1 MSKPILVTGASGNI
15 GRVLV
20 RLLLERGEPVKA
32 ATRHPGHYPTGL
44 GVDVVDFDFD
54 QPQTYA
60 PALAGTDRLLLMP
73 RGLDL
78 EPCATAAPLLEQAK
92 ASGVRHVVLISGFGV
107 ERLVEY
113 PGHFQLEKLVQSTGL
128 EYTILRPT
136 WFMTLLIRGLNL
148 PRQRNRLCPP
158 VGEARLSFIDT
169 DDIAAAAA
177 VCLTEPGHWGQ
188 IYAMTGDE
196 IVNFDECAEII
207 AQNAGCQMRYEPATE
222 DEMREIYARVG
233 MMSPSI
239 EYMMWYFAAVRAGWY
254 EIVTPTVAELLGRRP
269 TTLAQFAKKNAPA
282 WKNAAV

>member
-1 MSKPILVTGASGNI
+1 MSKPILVTGATGNI

-20 RLLLERGEPVKA
+20 RLLLERGESVKA
-32 ATRHPGHYPTGL
+32 ATRHPGQYPTGF

-54 QPQTYA
+54 RPETYA
-60 PALAGTDRLLLMP
+60 PALAGADRLLLMP

-78 EPCATAAPLLEQAK
+78 EPCITAAPLLEQAK

-107 ERLVEY
+107 ERLVEH
-113 PGHFQLEKLVQSTGL
+113 PGHFQLEKLLQSTGL

-136 WFMTLLIRGLNL
+136 WFMNLLIRGLNL

-169 DDIAAAAA
+169 DDIAAVAA
-177 VCLTEPGHWGQ
+177 VCLTGSGHWGQ

-207 AQNAGCQMRYEPATE
+207 AQNAGCEMRYEPATE
-222 DEMREIYARVG
+222 AEMREIYARVG
-233 MMSPSI
+233 MMPPSI
-239 EYMMWYFAAVRAGWY
+239 DYMMWYFSALRAGWY
-254 EIVTPTVAELLGRRP
+254 EIVTPTVAELLGHRP
-269 TTLAQFAKKNAPA
+269 TTLAQFAKKHALV

>member
-1 MSKPILVTGASGNI
+1 MSKPILVTGATGGI

-32 ATRHPGHYPTGL
+32 ATRHPGQYPTGS
-44 GVDVVDFDFD
+44 GVDVVNFDFD
-54 QPQTYA
+54 RTETYA
-60 PALAGTDRLLLMP
+60 QALAGADRLVLMP

-107 ERLVEY
+107 ERLVEH
-113 PGHFQLEKLVQSTGL
+113 PGHFQLEKLLQSTGL

-136 WFMTLLIRGLNL
+136 WFMNLLIRGLNL

-169 DDIAAAAA
+169 DDIAAVAAA
-177 VCLTEPGHWGQ
+177 CLTGPGHWGQ
-188 IYAMTGDE
+188 IYELTGDE
-196 IVNFDECAEII
+196 IVNFDECAQIV
-207 AQNAGCQMRYEPATE
+207 AQNAGCEMRYEPATE
-222 DEMREIYARVG
+222 AEMREIYARAG
-233 MMSPSI
+233 MAPPSI
-239 EYMMWYFAAVRAGWY
+239 DYMMWYFAAVRAGWY
-254 EIVTPTVAELLGRRP
+254 EIATPTVAKLLGRRP
-269 TTLAQFAKKNAPA
+269 VTLAQFATKHAPV